1 MTIEVIRTDCEVRLR
16 IKRTSYCKYEYTSRI
31 ADTPNPKPQPVD
43 LTLTARTA
51 MSEQLA
57 KAKEAIQKEI
67 TAHKITVYSK
77 TWCGYCK
84 RTKDLLAGDEFKEFD
99 IAIHEIDKTKD
110 GPAIQKALAEITGKT
125 SVPQVFVNGE
135 LLGGNDDTQAAYR
148 SGKLIQKLKA

>member
-1 MTIEVIRTDCEVRLR
+1 
-16 IKRTSYCKYEYTSRI
+16 
-31 ADTPNPKPQPVD
+31 
-43 LTLTARTA
+43 

-57 KAKEAIQKEI
+57 KAKEAIHKEI
-67 TAHKITVYSK
+67 VSHKITVYSK

-84 RTKDLLAGDEFKEFD
+84 RTKDLLARDEFKEFD
-99 IAIHEIDKTKD
+99 IAIHEIDKTED
-110 GPAIQKALAEITGKT
+110 GSAIQKALAEITGKT